1 MSKDRK
7 LGKGLEAILGMDTPG
22 DDNADTMGAM
32 DLGTA
37 GLGAAETSTST
48 KSTSN
53 SSYDTSFGDDFLA
66 GLDVTPTTKPAAAT
80 KKTAKKIDV
89 DLSSLDAAASKT
101 TAASA
106 VSTTPAAGVWGSST
120 DYQVQNLPIEQ
131 IDSNPWQ
138 PRTEFEAKAIQE
150 LANSIAEHGLMTPI
164 QVRPFKGRYQVV
176 AGERRLRAFIR
187 LGRTEIPA
195 RIQETTDREM
205 AELALIENLQRQDL
219 NAIEKALAFQ
229 RYIDENHCKQEE
241 LARILNI
248 DRSTLT
254 NMLRLLDLPEEIQ
267 KYIRDGKMT
276 AGHGRALLPLVKK
289 QDQIEMCQRILA
301 EDLSTRQ
308 VEDAVSQWVN
318 RDRKPG
324 QSIKDVEINGKASR
338 SKKSAQI
345 LDLERQFSEA
355 LDLKVKISVS
365 DKGNGKLEIFFRNN
379 NEFESLLDYF
389 QE

>member
-22 DDNADTMGAM
+22 DDNADAM
-32 DLGTA
+32 STTDLGMTGSVA
-37 GLGAAETSTST
+37 TETTTGA
-48 KSTSN
+48 KSKPN

-66 GLDVTPTTKPAAAT
+66 GLDVTPTTKPAA
-80 KKTAKKIDV
+80 KKTARKIDV
-89 DLSSLDAAASKT
+89 DLSGLEDTGART
-101 TAASA
+101 TATGSSASA
-106 VSTTPAAGVWGSST
+106 GLSDSLA

-267 KYIRDGKMT
+267 KHIRDGKMT

-324 QSIKDVEINGKASR
+324 QSIKDIEVKEKVSR